1 MNVVTRAALPSDL
14 DEIARI
20 QAASPGA
27 ASWKAADYLA
37 HPCLVALTENRVVGF
52 IACRRTAPDETE
64 ILNLAVDPQFRRHG
78 VARQLVEQVLES
90 AGGALFL
97 EVRESN
103 HAARKLYESLGFQ
116 VIALRKK
123 YYNKPEESAIVMKFH
138 SC

>member
-1 MNVVTRAALPSDL
+1 MNVITRAALPSDL

-37 HPCLVALTENRVVGF
+37 HQCLVALAEDRVIAS
-52 IACRRTAPDETE
+52 IACRRTAPDENE
-64 ILNLAVDPQFRRHG
+64 ILNLAVDPQFRRRG
-78 VARQLVEQVLES
+78 VARQLVELVLE
-90 AGGALFL
+90 ALHGALFL

-103 HAARKLYESLGFQ
+103 HAARKMYQSLGFQ
-116 VIALRKK
+116 VISLRKK
-123 YYNKPEESAIVMKFH
+123 YYNEPEESAIVMKFH

>member
-1 MNVVTRAALPSDL
+1 VNVVTRAALPSDL

-20 QAASPGA
+20 QSASPGA
-27 ASWKAADYLA
+27 TSWKAADFLA
-37 HPCLVALTENRVVGF
+37 HQCLVALAEGRVVGF
-52 IACRRTAPDETE
+52 IACRRTAADESE
-64 ILNLAVDPQFRRHG
+64 ILNLAVDPQFRRRG

-103 HAARKLYESLGFQ
+103 HAARKLYESMGFQ
-116 VIALRKK
+116 VIALRKN
-123 YYNKPEESAIVMKFH
+123 YYNEPVESAIVMKFH